1 LLDGLH
7 GDRVSG
13 IRGLGGIVGIV
24 GIGRIRSIG
33 GFAQRRVG

>member
-13 IRGLGGIVGIV
+13 IRGLGGIVGI
-24 GIGRIRSIG
+24 GRIRSIG